1 MSGNAS
7 GVKRVSELCRA
18 AHGWATGLA
27 FVVMAASALPAFAGS
42 EGGTSGWSGIYAGAF
57 AGAGRPDNRIV
68 DVDGFS
74 DWGNPGSRTDYAGAG
89 AVGGLLVGKRF
100 GIGGVRF
107 RVEADA
113 MFGDLSA
120 STNRLDPGCTDEAAS
135 SRFRWIAT
143 VRVGVEETIGGVGV
157 FVSGGPAL
165 ARIVNSV
172 TDTDYS
178 GSTCLER
185 DLRLDADDSFRR
197 GSTEVGWAIG
207 TGFEMPLAAR
217 WALRFDGS
225 YLDFGSQTYR
235 VNLSGNNSC
244 GPGGARTA
252 CRYTVR
258 NRLGVVR
265 LGIVYRFGE

>member
-1 MSGNAS
+1 MS
-7 GVKRVSELCRA
+7 
-18 AHGWATGLA
+18 
-27 FVVMAASALPAFAGS
+27 
-42 EGGTSGWSGIYAGAF
+42 
-57 AGAGRPDNRIV
+57 
-68 DVDGFS
+68 
-74 DWGNPGSRTDYAGAG
+74 
-89 AVGGLLVGKRF
+89 
-100 GIGGVRF
+100 
-107 RVEADA
+107 
-113 MFGDLSA
+113 
-120 STNRLDPGCTDEAAS
+120 
-135 SRFRWIAT
+135 
-143 VRVGVEETIGGVGV
+143 GVEETIGDVDV

-207 TGFEMPLAAR
+207 AGFEMPLAAR

-225 YLDFGSQTYR
+225 YLDFGSETYR

-265 LGIVYRFGE
+265 LGIVYRFGEALKDAVNDGNGS

>member
-7 GVKRVSELCRA
+7 GVKRLSGLRRA
-18 AHGWATGLA
+18 APGWATGLA
-27 FVVMAASALPAFAGS
+27 LIVMTVNALPAFAGS
-42 EGGTSGWSGIYAGAF
+42 EGRRSGWAGTYAGAF
-57 AGAGRPDNRIV
+57 AGVGRLDNRIV
-68 DVDGFS
+68 DVDGFA
-74 DWGNPGSRTDYAGAG
+74 DWGNPGSRTDYVGAG
-89 AVGGLLVGKRF
+89 AVGGLFVGKRF

-120 STNRLDPGCTDEAAS
+120 GTNRLDPGCTDEAAS

-143 VRVGVEETIGGVGV
+143 VRVGVEETIGDVGL

-165 ARIVNSV
+165 ARVVNSV

-178 GSTCLER
+178 GSTCLET

-207 TGFEMPLAAR
+207 AGFEMPLAAR

-225 YLDFGSQTYR
+225 YLDFGSETYR

-244 GPGGARTA
+244 GPGGGMTA

-258 NRLGVVR
+258 NKLSVVR